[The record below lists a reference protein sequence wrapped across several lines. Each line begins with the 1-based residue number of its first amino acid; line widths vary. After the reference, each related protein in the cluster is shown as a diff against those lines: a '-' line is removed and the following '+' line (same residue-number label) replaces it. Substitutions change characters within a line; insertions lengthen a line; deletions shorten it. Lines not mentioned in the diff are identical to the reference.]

1 MSCLSGCLIVRNY
14 RRVCSQLCLPSF
26 CHLCKYTRDPNMPAL
41 CSLFLC
47 VSFGHCE
54 AGNKRLMRTGRS
66 YFGDSGVGNK
76 EAEVN

>member
-1 MSCLSGCLIVRNY
+1 MQIYKG
-14 RRVCSQLCLPSF
+14 SQYASIMFSF
-26 CHLCKYTRDPNMPAL
+26 LV
-41 CSLFLC
+41 F

-54 AGNKRLMRTGRS
+54 AGNKRLMRTGRN